1 MFLAFLDSYGYA
13 DLARLLPGIDKKLPG
28 FWLNALLCVMEAKSF
43 SQRMMQR
50 CYDYLKAPMTITY

>member
-1 MFLAFLDSYGYA
+1 MGMPIWHVFCQALTRNSLGSG
-13 DLARLLPGIDKKLPG
+13 
-28 FWLNALLCVMEAKSF
+28 WNALLCVMEAKSF